1 MKYDKEKI
9 NNLPKI
15 EKIAFIW
22 MLLSAI
28 SVFVT
33 GVLRNYFYMF
43 IIMGQALFII
53 SILATIKYK
62 NFGNSVP
69 KIDFKKYI
77 FVGLLGIFI
86 ICISIVIKINNINLI
101 KYMPYVFY
109 IILCLLFIFAGC
121 IFAKKLY
128 CNHFYLIKR
137 CKVPVEISLN
147 GYKNDSSRLKNHV
160 LFKYTYSY
168 DNKTYSMESKNR
180 YINDK
185 KEDDKFYI
193 KVNPEKAE
201 EYYISKGNWWKILI
215 YAIIIYL
222 FVDIGIERL
231 IFFFNTII

>member
-62 NFGNSVP
+62 NSGNSVP

-86 ICISIVIKINNINLI
+86 ICISIFIKINNINLI

-137 CKVPVEISLN
+137 CKVPVEISFSI
-147 GYKNDSSRLKNHV
+147 GDSMVDGKP
-160 LFKYTYSY
+160 YSEIVEY
-168 DNKTYSMESKNR
+168 ARN
-180 YINDK
+180 YIN
-185 KEDDKFYI
+185 EIGGF
-193 KVNPEKAE
+193 EKLAE
-201 EYYISKGNWWKILI
+201 WGLY
-215 YAIIIYL
+215 
-222 FVDIGIERL
+222 
-231 IFFFNTII
+231 